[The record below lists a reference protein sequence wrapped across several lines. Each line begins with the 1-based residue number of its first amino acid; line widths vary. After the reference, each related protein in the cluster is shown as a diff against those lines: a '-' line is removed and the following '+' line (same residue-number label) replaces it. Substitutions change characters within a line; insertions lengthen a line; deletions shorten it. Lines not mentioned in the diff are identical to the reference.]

1 MNNIKVEELEKI
13 KNELESKY
21 DKIEKKLLKMN
32 SKMSFEEISNL
43 EKKQDLID
51 EQIDLIDRI
60 VLYINDIP
68 NLYKKISKK
77 VVRYLFYF
85 CK

>member
-32 SKMSFEEISNL
+32 SKMSFEFKFI
-43 EKKQDLID
+43 KKFW
-51 EQIDLIDRI
+51 
-60 VLYINDIP
+60 N
-68 NLYKKISKK
+68 
-77 VVRYLFYF
+77 
-85 CK
+85 

>member
-13 KNELESKY
+13 KNELETKY

-68 NLYKKISKK
+68 NLYKKILDNKEK
-77 VVRYLFYF
+77 LDNM
-85 CK
+85 

>member
-13 KNELESKY
+13 KNELETKY

-68 NLYKKISKK
+68 NLYKKILDNEEK
-77 VVRYLFYF
+77 LDNM
-85 CK
+85 

>member
-21 DKIEKKLLKMN
+21 EKIEKKLLKMN

-68 NLYKKISKK
+68 NLYKKILDNKDK
-77 VVRYLFYF
+77 LDNM
-85 CK
+85 